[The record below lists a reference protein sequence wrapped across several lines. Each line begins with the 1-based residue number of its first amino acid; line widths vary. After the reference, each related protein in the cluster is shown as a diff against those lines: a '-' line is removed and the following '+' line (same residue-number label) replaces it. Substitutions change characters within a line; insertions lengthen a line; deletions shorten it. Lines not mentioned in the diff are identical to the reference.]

1 MMSKINAKLKL
12 KVVLI
17 IFLLLN
23 ISAIAQSIS
32 DDLGNFSE
40 LKTFNGVEVRL
51 IPAERNAIEITGHS
65 KEKVKYEIVED
76 RLEIRLSL
84 NNIWSKDNTLI
95 KVYANAVQVIDANQ
109 GSIVEVQESLTGDQF
124 VFRAQEGAQI
134 YGRLTAKN
142 VYSKAVSGGQI
153 TLQGKAEEQEV
164 DLNTGGLFDGG
175 GLKTNKTVISAGTA
189 GRGEIYATDYC
200 KATARL
206 GGTIV
211 IKGNPEKV
219 DHKTS
224 LGGKI
229 L

>member
-1 MMSKINAKLKL
+1 MKWRINNLIGLKY
-12 KVVLI
+12 VLVTL
-17 IFLLLN
+17 LLLN
-23 ISAIAQSIS
+23 FSAVAQNVS

-40 LKTFNGVEVRL
+40 LKTFNGVEVL
-51 IPAERNAIEITGHS
+51 LFPANKNAIEITGHS

-95 KVYANAVQVIDANQ
+95 KVYAKSIATIDANE
-109 GSIVEVQESLTGDQF
+109 GSIVEVQENLEREDL

-134 YGRLTAKN
+134 YGRLEART
-142 VYSKAVSGGQI
+142 VYSKAISGGQI
-153 TLQGKAEEQEV
+153 TLQGKAEEQEI
-164 DLNTGGLFDGG
+164 DLNTGGVFSGED
-175 GLKTNKTVISAGTA
+175 LKTKETVISAGTA
-189 GRGEIYATDYC
+189 GKGEIYATNYC

-206 GGTIV
+206 GGTIK
-211 IKGNPEKV
+211 IGGNPEKV
-219 DHKTS
+219 DYKTS